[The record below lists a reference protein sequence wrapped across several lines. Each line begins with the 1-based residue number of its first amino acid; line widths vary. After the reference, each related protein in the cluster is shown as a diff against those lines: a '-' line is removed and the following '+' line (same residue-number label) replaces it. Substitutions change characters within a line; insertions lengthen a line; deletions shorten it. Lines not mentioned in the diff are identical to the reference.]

1 MTLNFTL
8 WAFIGVESAS
18 VSAGVV
24 KNPKKNVPIATIG
37 GVILA
42 AVCYVLSSSVIMG
55 MIPNHAL
62 ANSSAPFA
70 DAARLAFGEIA
81 GNGVAICAALGC
93 LGSLAGWTLLVG
105 QSAKLLLM
113 TVCSVM
119 FLPVPTLKACL
130 LQAWLLLLVS

>member
-1 MTLNFTL
+1 
-8 WAFIGVESAS
+8 
-18 VSAGVV
+18 
-24 KNPKKNVPIATIG
+24 
-37 GVILA
+37 
-42 AVCYVLSSSVIMG
+42 MG

-105 QSAKLLLM
+105 QSAKAAADDGLFGNVFAR
-113 TVCSVM
+113 TNSKG
-119 FLPVPTLKACL
+119 VPSARLGYCCWYQINTGFGNHVAFC
-130 LQAWLLLLVS
+130 QSAIW

>member
-1 MTLNFTL
+1 
-8 WAFIGVESAS
+8 
-18 VSAGVV
+18 
-24 KNPKKNVPIATIG
+24 
-37 GVILA
+37 
-42 AVCYVLSSSVIMG
+42 MG

-105 QSAKLLLM
+105 QSAKAAADDGLFGN
-113 TVCSVM
+113 V
-119 FLPVPTLKACL
+119 LPVPTLKACL